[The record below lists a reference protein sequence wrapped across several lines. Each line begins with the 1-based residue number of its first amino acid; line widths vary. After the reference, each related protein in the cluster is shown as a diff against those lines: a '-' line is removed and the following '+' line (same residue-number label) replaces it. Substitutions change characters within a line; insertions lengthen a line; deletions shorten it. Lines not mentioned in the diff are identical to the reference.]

1 LFWRPFSIAFLLLF
15 GCQTMAAEVKWL
27 KVKRKDGRIDIR
39 AEVVIDAPQPEVYD
53 ALLDYDQLAELS
65 EAFTESGYIEP
76 AADGAPRV
84 YTKIEGCIWFFCRT
98 VERYAKLELQPKWQI
113 TAIAEPELSD
123 ADLSIE
129 SWTLRAEGD
138 STLIDYSLELEPGF
152 WVPPLIGV
160 WVIKGTMKRSARD
173 TATRIEALAL
183 ASLAQNAFGEPD
195 SAAIALPA
203 NTNGENASK

>member
-1 LFWRPFSIAFLLLF
+1 
-15 GCQTMAAEVKWL
+15 MAAEVKWL
-27 KVKRKDGRIDIR
+27 KVKRKDGRIDIHS
-39 AEVVIDAPQPEVYD
+39 EVAIDAPQPEVYD

-98 VERYAKLELQPKWQI
+98 VERYARLELQPKWQI

-129 SWTLRAEGD
+129 SWTLRADGD

-152 WVPPLIGV
+152 WVPPLIGI
-160 WVIKGTMKRSARD
+160 WVIKGTIKRSAKE
-173 TATRIEALAL
+173 TATRIEALAKANL
-183 ASLAQNAFGEPD
+183 EQNAAGEPG
-195 SAAIALPA
+195 SAANSLPA
-203 NTNGENASK
+203 KDSGENSNK